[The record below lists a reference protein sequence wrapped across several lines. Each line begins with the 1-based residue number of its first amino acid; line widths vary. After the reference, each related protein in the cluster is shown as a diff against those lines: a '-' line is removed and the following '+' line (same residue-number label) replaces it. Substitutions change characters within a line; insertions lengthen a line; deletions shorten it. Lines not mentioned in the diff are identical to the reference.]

1 MQSTQ
6 EKLDAL
12 KDLLQLL
19 ATGVDKG
26 ANAIAQKTMIM
37 GCLNLVEEA
46 QVEVPRAS
54 IEQEQ
59 QQDQQQQQQM
69 PNGYVACSGPSLD
82 GVDGYVEADM
92 SSEEGGWGNEDE
104 TYNYEHHCYFCHQGE
119 YGSCRFDK

>member
-12 KDLLQLL
+12 KDLLGLL
-19 ATGVDKG
+19 ATGVDNG
-26 ANAIAQKTMIM
+26 ANPIAQKTMIM
-37 GCLNLVEEA
+37 GCLNLVEEV
-46 QVEVPRAS
+46 QVEVPKTS

-59 QQDQQQQQQM
+59 QQEQHM
-69 PNGYVACSGPSLD
+69 PDGYVACSGPSVD
-82 GVDGYVEADM
+82 GVDGYVEANM
-92 SSEEGGWGNEDE
+92 SSEEGDWGNEDE